1 MLNLFLLQKMDSKL
15 YMYIIDQVI
24 KIVMIIAEP
33 VLVSSSWA

>member
-1 MLNLFLLQKMDSKL
+1 MDSKL